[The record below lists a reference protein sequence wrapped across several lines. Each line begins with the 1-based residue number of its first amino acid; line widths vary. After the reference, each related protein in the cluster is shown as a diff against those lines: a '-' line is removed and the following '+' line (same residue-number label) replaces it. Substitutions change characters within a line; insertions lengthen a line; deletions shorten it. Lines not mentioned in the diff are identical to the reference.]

1 MEQWYAWIIVIM
13 AVVVL
18 RTLWMVAKLESR
30 QDKIFNKVC
39 DIIDLQKQSLGEVLE
54 IKKLEE
60 EFKYLRYHVDEVH
73 SNTNYEIDVKLTK
86 LGEQIKKLDG
96 SVASIDFQ
104 VSNIRSEVGSLRS
117 GF

>member
-1 MEQWYAWIIVIM
+1 MDQWIIWVILIM
-13 AVVVL
+13 AIVVL

-39 DIIDLQKQSLGEVLE
+39 DLIDLQEQSLGEVLE

-60 EFKYLRYHVDEVH
+60 EFKFLRHHVDEAK
-73 SNTNYEIDVKLTK
+73 SNAIYEIDVKFNK
-86 LGEQIKKLDG
+86 LGKQIKKLDG
-96 SVASIDFQ
+96 SVASVDFQ
-104 VSNIRSEVGSLRS
+104 VSNVLSEVGRLRD